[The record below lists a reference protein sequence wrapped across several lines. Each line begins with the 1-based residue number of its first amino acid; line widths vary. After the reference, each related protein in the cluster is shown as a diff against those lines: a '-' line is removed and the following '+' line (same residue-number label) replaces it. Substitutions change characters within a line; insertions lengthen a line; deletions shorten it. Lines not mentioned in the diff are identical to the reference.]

1 MEASHIKD
9 ALSHLRVIANPSDF
23 LSWQRLLMLLPG
35 VGPKKAQSVIS
46 HLVQADS
53 PELYLG
59 RLSSAPGLGGPAA
72 ERLVELMGELSDP
85 AATPLTLVETV
96 IEYYEPICRETH
108 EDYPRRLRDLEELP
122 GLAHGFS
129 TLSEFMSEVVLDPPG
144 TYAAEAQGG
153 RITLST
159 VHSAKG
165 LEWDHVFILW
175 ATDGRLPPRWPSWTP
190 SPWRRS
196 AA

>member
-1 MEASHIKD
+1 
-9 ALSHLRVIANPSDF
+9 
-23 LSWQRLLMLLPG
+23 
-35 VGPKKAQSVIS
+35 
-46 HLVQADS
+46 
-53 PELYLG
+53 
-59 RLSSAPGLGGPAA
+59 
-72 ERLVELMGELSDP
+72 MGELSDP